1 MPDPIGAL
9 STLDETS
16 NADEVVDKTT
26 TGGLATPTQI
36 STTKGGAQIINPK
49 IASYSD
55 PESSR
60 AILENMQRMIEQ
72 KEKQQNSLLSAVNLA
87 SAYGSGGTEG
97 PQRQV
102 QAQMAQNDAGNTE
115 IFNMRQAIAQ
125 QKAAQRQREVFDTA
139 NQSQGWGLSGAP
151 AAGGAPGAAPTTGA
165 APSFKPTKEIVDQFN
180 TIRMTEG
187 DAAANKFKNTWLQK
201 QQELSTQHQNKLKEI
216 GAGASEN
223 TQQVYVIDGKEV
235 PMTPN
240 EYKALEKTG
249 SAPPNLTPVR
259 VATAA
264 DVAAAPTTTGRITVA
279 ADANNPSGIV
289 TGKDANGK
297 PIYQSFKTPQEGV
310 LKTQELINTY
320 LTGQGPMKGVQV
332 TPSNV
337 VGMWAQGNPS
347 TGSSVAEGN
356 YLKNVLSELKSNGI
370 QVGPN
375 DNIPNTPEA
384 QKALANAIIKFESG
398 KNASKFLPLIGAQGA
413 TTTATA
419 PVSGGQNAPTA
430 AAFDPTTIPGY
441 ITKPATPKD
450 FELNRKL
457 LEEYSK
463 SVTEPK
469 LKENIKLAEAEAGKK
484 GEYLTSV
491 GNSQGT
497 YNKLEDLLNITKGN
511 ASVFNLSGQG
521 LKGPIISSLVASH
534 DEVKNPGGSPNDR
547 VAQWTLNNEK
557 QTQYRNAKQ
566 GAAEAQAEWAKNLVS
581 GAGGRL
587 TNADLNLGGVAKG
600 VGPDTTY
607 ESHMRN
613 LAKQM
618 ELARIIYHRGV
629 EFEKWAAKHPNEP
642 VANFENSDY
651 YKNGSKRDA
660 AMDVGKL
667 FSEVKEANYVQRD
680 KNGKPYVIV
689 NGKGVYL

>member
-1 MPDPIGAL
+1 MADPKGAL

-16 NADEVVDKTT
+16 NTDEVVDKPT
-26 TGGLATPTQI
+26 TGALSTPTKMT
-36 STTKGGAQIINPK
+36 TTKGGAQIINPNTM
-49 IASYSD
+49 SYSD

-102 QAQMAQNDAGNTE
+102 QAQMAQHEAGNTE

-125 QKAAQRQREVFDTA
+125 QKAAQRQNEIFNTQRAETLGT
-139 NQSQGWGLSGAP
+139 QPGATG
-151 AAGGAPGAAPTTGA
+151 AGGTPGGVAVNPSATAGQPGYMSPTIRTALANAPTKA
-165 APSFKPTKEIVDQFN
+165 DYDKVYNQWAQDQ
-180 TIRMTEG
+180 
-187 DAAANKFKNTWLQK
+187 AK
-201 QQELSTQHQNKLKEI
+201 QFTQHQYKLKEI

-356 YLKNVLSELKSNGI
+356 YLKSVISELKSNGI

-375 DNIPNTPEA
+375 DSIPNTPEA

-398 KNASKFLPLIGAQGA
+398 KNASKFLPLIGAQA
-413 TTTATA
+413 PSTAATA
-419 PVSGGQNAPTA
+419 PVSGGQNAPTT
-430 AAFDPTTIPGY
+430 AAFDPKTIPGY

-497 YNKLEDLLNITKGN
+497 YNKLEDLLNVTKGN

-618 ELARIIYHRGV
+618 ELARVIYHRGV

-642 VANFENSDY
+642 VTTFENSDY

-667 FSEVKEANYVQRD
+667 FSDVKEANYVQRD

>member
-1 MPDPIGAL
+1 MADPIGAL
-9 STLDETS
+9 STLDP
-16 NADEVVDKTT
+16 NATT
-26 TGGLATPTQI
+26 TSDDTTTASVAPTT
-36 STTKGGAQIINPK
+36 TTKTKSGAILYNPK
-49 IASYSD
+49 AGMPLSD
-55 PESSR
+55 ESS
-60 AILENMQRMIEQ
+60 ASILENMQKLVEQ
-72 KEKQQNSLLSAVNLA
+72 REKQQNSLLSAVNLA

-102 QAQMAQNDAGNTE
+102 QAQLAQHDAGNTE
-115 IFNMRQAIAQ
+115 IFNMRQAIAM
-125 QKAAQRQREVFDTA
+125 QKAAQQQNAAFQKSSQA
-139 NQSQGWGLSGAP
+139 QGWLPGGAPAAGTAP
-151 AAGGAPGAAPTTGA
+151 AAGGAPGT
-165 APSFKPTKEIVDQFN
+165 APSLKPPQEIIDQYN
-180 TIRMTEG
+180 SIYRSLGQE
-187 DAAANKFKNTWLQK
+187 AALKFKSAWLQS
-201 QQELSTQHQNKLKEI
+201 QQQLSTQHQNKLKEI

-356 YLKNVLSELKSNGI
+356 YLKSVLSELKSNGI

-398 KNASKFLPLIGAQGA
+398 KNASKFLPLIGAQA
-413 TTTATA
+413 PSTAATA

-469 LKENIKLAEAEAGKK
+469 LKENIKLAEAEASKK

-497 YNKLEDLLNITKGN
+497 YNKLEDLLNVTKGN

-618 ELARIIYHRGV
+618 ELARVIYHRGV

-642 VANFENSDY
+642 VTTFENSDY

-667 FSEVKEANYVQRD
+667 FSDVKEANYVQRD

>member
-1 MPDPIGAL
+1 MADPIGAL
-9 STLDETS
+9 STLDP
-16 NADEVVDKTT
+16 NATT
-26 TGGLATPTQI
+26 TSDDTTTASVAPTT
-36 STTKGGAQIINPK
+36 TTKTKSGAILYNPK
-49 IASYSD
+49 AGMPLSD
-55 PESSR
+55 ESS
-60 AILENMQRMIEQ
+60 ASILENMQKLVEQ
-72 KEKQQNSLLSAVNLA
+72 REKQQNSLLSAVNLA

-102 QAQMAQNDAGNTE
+102 QAQLAQHDAGNTE
-115 IFNMRQAIAQ
+115 IFNMRQAIAM
-125 QKAAQRQREVFDTA
+125 QKAAQQQNAAFQKSSQA
-139 NQSQGWGLSGAP
+139 QGWLPGGAP
-151 AAGGAPGAAPTTGA
+151 AAGTAPTAGAAPGT
-165 APSFKPTKEIVDQFN
+165 APSLKPPQEIIDQYN
-180 TIRMTEG
+180 SIYRSLGQE
-187 DAAANKFKNTWLQK
+187 AALKFKSAWLQS
-201 QQELSTQHQNKLKEI
+201 QQQLSTQHQNKLKEI

-356 YLKNVLSELKSNGI
+356 YLKSVLSELKSNGI

-398 KNASKFLPLIGAQGA
+398 KNANKFLPLIGAQA
-413 TTTATA
+413 PSTAATA
-419 PVSGGQNAPTA
+419 PVSGGQNAPTT

-441 ITKPATPKD
+441 ITKPTVPKD

-484 GEYLTSV
+484 AEYATSV
-491 GNSQGT
+491 GRAEST
-497 YNKLEDLLNITKGN
+497 YDKLADLLKITKGN
-511 ASVFNLSGQG
+511 AGVFNLSGQG

-557 QTQYRNAKQ
+557 QTQYRDAKG

-618 ELARIIYHRGV
+618 ELARVVYYRGQ
-629 EFEKWAAKHPNEP
+629 EYERWAAKHPNEP
-642 VANFENSDY
+642 VTSFESSDY
-651 YKNGSKRDA
+651 YKNGAKRDA
-660 AMDVGKL
+660 AMDVGRL